1 MTRPPAA
8 SGGSPKKRGS
18 TANKRTSAPKK
29 RVSAVNKRASGPKK
43 RGSAPKG
50 GASSQREIRLGGS
63 SIRVGRGLFENAGAI
78 AREVAPA
85 HRYALITDSNVGPL
99 YAEKVR
105 NQLEKGSAEVLTIP
119 AGESNKT
126 RESWGRLTDQM
137 LAKKFGRDSV
147 VIALGGGV
155 VGDLAG
161 FVAATFMRGIPVVQI
176 PTTLVAMVDASI
188 GGKTAVDTPAGKNLV
203 GAFHAPAAVLV
214 DPQLL
219 ATLPL
224 RELRAGFA
232 EIVKHGVIADD
243 VYLREVASL
252 ASEMLSAGGGLAS
265 DRMLSLIV
273 RSVEIK
279 AEIVSRDERED
290 GLRKTLNFG
299 HTIGHAVELVS
310 GYSLLHGEAVAIGMA
325 LEGRLA
331 EQIGVARAGTAAT
344 IVKALQSAGLPTDL
358 PTGLMAGEVI
368 EAMKSDKK
376 GVSGRTRF
384 ALPLRIGAMAG
395 AKTGWSVQVGDDQLR
410 EVLG

>member
-1 MTRPPAA
+1 M
-8 SGGSPKKRGS
+8 
-18 TANKRTSAPKK
+18 SAPK
-29 RVSAVNKRASGPKK
+29 RRSGPKK
-43 RGSAPKG
+43 RGSVPKKRSG
-50 GASSQREIRLGGS
+50 PKKRASVPKTRGLNPKKRGSPKTGTPREILLHGS
-63 SIRVGRGLFENAGAI
+63 SIRIAPGLLAHAGAI

-105 NQLEKGSAEVLTIP
+105 SQLEKGSTEVLTIP
-119 AGESNKT
+119 AGESNKS

-203 GAFHAPAAVLV
+203 GAFHPPAAVLV

-219 ATLPL
+219 VTLPL
-224 RELRAGFA
+224 REMRAGFA

-243 VYLREVASL
+243 VYLREVASV
-252 ASEMLSAGGGLAS
+252 APEMLSAAAGLAS

-279 AEIVSRDERED
+279 AEIVSRDEREE

-299 HTIGHAVELVS
+299 HTIGHAVELLS

-331 EQIGVARAGTAAT
+331 EQIGVATAGTGAT

-358 PTGLMAGEVI
+358 PTGLMAGEII

-384 ALPLRIGAMAG
+384 ALPLRVGAMAG

>member
-1 MTRPPAA
+1 L
-8 SGGSPKKRGS
+8 
-18 TANKRTSAPKK
+18 
-29 RVSAVNKRASGPKK
+29 
-43 RGSAPKG
+43 
-50 GASSQREIRLGGS
+50 E
-63 SIRVGRGLFENAGAI
+63 SIRVGRGLFESAGAI
-78 AREVAPA
+78 AREAAPA

-105 NQLEKGSAEVLTIP
+105 NQLEKGATEVLTIP

-126 RESWGRLTDQM
+126 RESWARLTDQM
-137 LAKKFGRDSV
+137 LAKRFGRDSV

-203 GAFHAPAAVLV
+203 GAFHPPAAVLV

-219 ATLPL
+219 VTLPL
-224 RELRAGFA
+224 REMRAGFA

-243 VYLREVASL
+243 VYLREVASG
-252 ASEMLSAGGGLAS
+252 APEMLLSAGGSES

-279 AEIVSRDERED
+279 ADIVSRDEREE

-331 EQIGVARAGTAAT
+331 ELIGVAKAGTAAT

-358 PTGLMAGEVI
+358 PTGFQAEEVI

-376 GVSGRTRF
+376 GKSGKTRF
-384 ALPLRIGAMAG
+384 ALPLRVGAMAG
-395 AKTGWSVQVGDDQLR
+395 AETGWSVQVGDDQLR
-410 EVLG
+410 EVLR

>member
-1 MTRPPAA
+1 VT
-8 SGGSPKKRGS
+8 
-18 TANKRTSAPKK
+18 
-29 RVSAVNKRASGPKK
+29 
-43 RGSAPKG
+43 
-50 GASSQREIRLGGS
+50 REIRLGGS
-63 SIRVGRGLFENAGAI
+63 SIRVAPGLLAKAGAV
-78 AREVAPA
+78 ARELASA
-85 HRYALITDSNVGPL
+85 HRYAVITDSNVGPL
-99 YAEKVR
+99 YAEKVLG
-105 NQLEKGSAEVLTIP
+105 QLEKGSADVLTIP

-126 RESWGRLTDQM
+126 RESWARLTDQM
-137 LAKKFGRDSV
+137 LAKKYGRDSA

-155 VGDLAG
+155 IGDLAG

-203 GAFHAPAAVLV
+203 GAFHPPTAVLI

-224 RELRAGFA
+224 REMRAGFA

-243 VYLREVASL
+243 VYLREVASG
-252 ASEMLSAGGGLAS
+252 ASELLSADGSAS

-279 AEIVSRDERED
+279 ADIVSRDEREE

-310 GYSLLHGEAVAIGMA
+310 GYSLLHGEAIAIGMA
-325 LEGRLA
+325 LESKLA
-331 EQIGVARAGTAAT
+331 EQIGVARTGTVAT
-344 IVKALQSAGLPTDL
+344 ITKALQSAGLPTDL
-358 PTGLMAGEVI
+358 PPGIEPDAVI

-376 GVSGRTRF
+376 GVSGKTRF

-395 AKTGWSVQVGDDQLR
+395 AEAGWTVPVSDNQLR
-410 EVLG
+410 EVLA

>member
-1 MTRPPAA
+1 MTPPPAA
-8 SGGSPKKRGS
+8 SGGSPKRRG
-18 TANKRTSAPKK
+18 T
-29 RVSAVNKRASGPKK
+29 PKK
-43 RGSAPKG
+43 RGSPPRKAAPFP
-50 GASSQREIRLGGS
+50 REIRLGGS
-63 SIRVGRGLFENAGAI
+63 SIRVGRGLFDQAGAI
-78 AREVAPA
+78 TREVAPA

-126 RESWGRLTDQM
+126 RESWARLTDQM

-176 PTTLVAMVDASI
+176 PTTLVAMVDAAI
-188 GGKTAVDTPAGKNLV
+188 GGKTAVDTLAGKNLV
-203 GAFHAPAAVLV
+203 GAFHPPAAVLV
-214 DPQLL
+214 DQQLL

-224 RELRAGFA
+224 REMRAGFA

-243 VYLREVASL
+243 VYLREVASG
-252 ASEMLSAGGGLAS
+252 ASEMLSAGGSAS

-279 AEIVSRDERED
+279 ADIVSRDEREE

-331 EQIGVARAGTAAT
+331 EQIGVAKAGTAAT
-344 IVKALQSAGLPTDL
+344 IVNALQSAGLPTDL
-358 PTGLMAGEVI
+358 PTGFEPEEVI
-368 EAMKSDKK
+368 EAMKADKK
-376 GVSGRTRF
+376 GKSGKTRF
-384 ALPLRIGAMAG
+384 ALPLRVGAMAG
-395 AKTGWSVQVGDDQLR
+395 AATGWSVQVSDDQLR

>member
-1 MTRPPAA
+1 VP
-8 SGGSPKKRGS
+8 
-18 TANKRTSAPKK
+18 
-29 RVSAVNKRASGPKK
+29 
-43 RGSAPKG
+43 
-50 GASSQREIRLGGS
+50 REILLGTT
-63 SIRVGRGLFENAGAI
+63 SIRIGQGLLAAAGSV
-78 AREVAPA
+78 ARELAPA
-85 HRYALITDSNVGPL
+85 HRYAIITDSNVGPL

-105 NQLEKGSAEVLTIP
+105 DQLEKDSSDTLTIP

-126 RESWGRLTDQM
+126 RETWSRVTDQM
-137 LAKKFGRDSV
+137 LAKRYGRDST

-203 GAFHAPAAVLV
+203 GAFHPPTAVLV

-224 RELRAGFA
+224 REMRAGFA

-243 VYLREVASL
+243 VYLREVASN
-252 ASEMLSAGGGLAS
+252 APEMLSAGGSAS

-279 AEIVSRDERED
+279 ADIVSRDEREE

-299 HTIGHAVELVS
+299 HTIGHAIELVS

-325 LEGRLA
+325 LESRLA
-331 EQIGVARAGTAAT
+331 ERIGVARSGTAAMIT
-344 IVKALQSAGLPTDL
+344 KALQSAGLPIDL
-358 PTGLMAGEVI
+358 PPGFEPDAVI

-384 ALPLRIGAMAG
+384 ALPLRVGAMAG
-395 AKTGWSVQVGDDQLR
+395 AETGWTVPVSDDQLR
-410 EVLG
+410 EVLA